1 MAQRHG
7 ILSAILVGGFV
18 AGTLDI
24 IYACV
29 RGAQAGVSTERV
41 LQSVASGLI
50 GRPSYEGG
58 AATAA
63 LGLGLHFAMT
73 ALMAAIYAGA
83 ATRLPALR
91 TYWWLAGPAYG
102 AGIYVVMNRVV
113 VPLSAFPGKP
123 FSLNLSGLAVHMLF
137 VGLPIAFAAA
147 RWAPAATATSA
158 AIAPAR

>member
-1 MAQRHG
+1 MVQRHG

-18 AGTLDI
+18 AGALDI

-41 LQSVASGLI
+41 LQSVASGLL
-50 GRPSYEGG
+50 GRPSYAGG
-58 AATAA
+58 TATAA

-73 ALMAAIYAGA
+73 TLMAVIYVA
-83 ATRLPALR
+83 AAARLPALR
-91 TYWWLAGPAYG
+91 SHLWLVGPAYG
-102 AGIYVVMNRVV
+102 AAIYVVMNRVV

-123 FSLNLSGLAVHMLF
+123 FPLNLSGLAVHMLF